1 MDPHLPKWIPFLSQ
15 AYLDFVTQS
24 KRHTGVKGREEQA
37 KHLVSADYAICK
49 ILYTI
54 CKIRGE
60 KVVVHFLNVE
70 TKYLEVLLSAVEE
83 AETRDPADGAAWSW
97 EQRYVVLLWLSHLM
111 LAPFDLSTVSSLDL
125 EDVKTTA
132 VPGLVLPDGLPGI
145 AVRVIPLAIRHLAS
159 PGKERDGAKALLV
172 RMAMRRDMQQLGLL
186 SSLVQWSISA
196 LRPKEGVPPE
206 ASYYYL
212 GILSFLAGMLRSAA
226 DTSDMNTFLR
236 PIFDVVHGISAGE
249 DEGSKSITSFA
260 LARKMIIKV
269 IRSVVVSLL
278 RQGKQD
284 MESTEMTET
293 AIGYLLESLADNDTP
308 VRLAASKSLSI
319 VTLKLD
325 PDMASQVVEAVL
337 ESLNRN
343 VLWKK
348 ALEAKPLRD
357 LSAVDHLEW
366 HGLILTLSHL
376 LYRRSPPAEQLSDI
390 IHALLLGLSFEQRG
404 TSGTSVGANVR
415 DAACFGVW
423 ALARRYTTAEL
434 LAVSTTSVYAAK
446 AHPHSSSIL
455 QVLATELVTTGCLDP
470 AGNIRRGSSAALQEL
485 IGRHPDTVEK
495 GIWVVQTVDYH
506 DVARRSR
513 AMRDVALGVTRLDG
527 QYGDAINEGL
537 LGWRGVGDPDADSR
551 RHAGG
556 AYGVL
561 VTELMKSE
569 PARQL
574 SKFGTLVDLLSE
586 RLKGL
591 AKRQVE
597 ERHGLLLCFAA
608 ILEEVPVISKGSSLE
623 GEGLPQFVDSILSAV
638 SDILEDCEATVYRKP
653 ELITEAASRL
663 VVALIPILQIS
674 NQGQAQNR
682 ELSTMDQL
690 ISSGS
695 YVELVSVLDS
705 SDTRSPAVLK
715 LLSIMEDIIPL
726 WLARTEPEAVEPAS
740 LAALT
745 LLLFSA
751 SDARTNIMKK
761 WADTVRHKPLSRTA
775 AQGGSYFYTLAMAQ
789 PLVPTLSSRDDIVCD
804 ALLGRW
810 AEDPDVE
817 TRVSILQALTRSQ
830 ILQDNPLVFLD
841 LIHDGLND
849 YTTTARG
856 DVGSHVRVQALRAVR
871 VLWKRLPGA
880 DDADEDLDASV
891 KRLAYSVLRL
901 SAEKLDRVRAEA
913 QLALALCSTAE

>member
-1 MDPHLPKWIPFLSQ
+1 
-15 AYLDFVTQS
+15 
-24 KRHTGVKGREEQA
+24 VKG
-37 KHLVSADYAICK
+37 
-49 ILYTI
+49 
-54 CKIRGE
+54 
-60 KVVVHFLNVE
+60 FLN
-70 TKYLEVLLSAVEE
+70 
-83 AETRDPADGAAWSW
+83 
-97 EQRYVVLLWLSHLM
+97 
-111 LAPFDLSTVSSLDL
+111 SL
-125 EDVKTTA
+125 TA
-132 VPGLVLPDGLPGI
+132 FC
-145 AVRVIPLAIRHLAS
+145 
-159 PGKERDGAKALLV
+159 
-172 RMAMRRDMQQLGLL
+172 Q
-186 SSLVQWSISA
+186 
-196 LRPKEGVPPE
+196 
-206 ASYYYL
+206 
-212 GILSFLAGMLRSAA
+212 
-226 DTSDMNTFLR
+226 
-236 PIFDVVHGISAGE
+236 
-249 DEGSKSITSFA
+249 
-260 LARKMIIKV
+260 
-269 IRSVVVSLL
+269 
-278 RQGKQD
+278 
-284 MESTEMTET
+284 
-293 AIGYLLESLADNDTP
+293 
-308 VRLAASKSLSI
+308 
-319 VTLKLD
+319 
-325 PDMASQVVEAVL
+325 
-337 ESLNRN
+337 
-343 VLWKK
+343 
-348 ALEAKPLRD
+348 
-357 LSAVDHLEW
+357 
-366 HGLILTLSHL
+366 
-376 LYRRSPPAEQLSDI
+376 
-390 IHALLLGLSFEQRG
+390 
-404 TSGTSVGANVR
+404 
-415 DAACFGVW
+415 
-423 ALARRYTTAEL
+423 
-434 LAVSTTSVYAAK
+434 
-446 AHPHSSSIL
+446 
-455 QVLATELVTTGCLDP
+455 
-470 AGNIRRGSSAALQEL
+470 
-485 IGRHPDTVEK
+485 
-495 GIWVVQTVDYH
+495 
-506 DVARRSR
+506 
-513 AMRDVALGVTRLDG
+513 
-527 QYGDAINEGL
+527 
-537 LGWRGVGDPDADSR
+537 
-551 RHAGG
+551 
-556 AYGVL
+556 
-561 VTELMKSE
+561 
-569 PARQL
+569 
-574 SKFGTLVDLLSE
+574 
-586 RLKGL
+586 
-591 AKRQVE
+591 
-597 ERHGLLLCFAA
+597 
-608 ILEEVPVISKGSSLE
+608 
-623 GEGLPQFVDSILSAV
+623 V